1 MKLKKLVFAAI
12 ATTAIALSFAYAA
25 TPGTTAAAPTTNST
39 DAMTALFGDPVIAKG
54 TGVSVKRSDLDQVLT
69 GLKAEAMAHGQE
81 IPPDRLTM
89 IEAEM
94 LERLIDIQVLLQQ
107 ANAADKAEGDKKAT
121 AAMAALLDRAGGSQ
135 DTLTM
140 QLKAAGT
147 TQAELRNKVSQ
158 EDTAMTALQRLLG
171 VTISANEI
179 QQYYDAHPAD
189 VEQPELAH
197 VRHILLM
204 TIDPA
209 TRAPLSQDAIQAKRK
224 EADDVLMKARS
235 GEDFTKL
242 AEQYSDDPTT
252 KSKGGDL
259 PPFGRGQGKVPEF
272 EAAAFALTN
281 SQISDVVQTEYG
293 YHIIQMLDKTPA
305 KKLALT
311 DKVPGTTDTVSDRI
325 KDYLTQEK
333 IKDLAP
339 PYLQKLKKAANVTV
353 VDPELAAAVDSLSNT
368 NAAAGAT
375 MPPPA
380 EK

>member
-1 MKLKKLVFAAI
+1 MKLKYIVFALA
-12 ATTAIALSFAYAA
+12 ATAIALSFAYAE
-25 TPGTTAAAPTTNST
+25 TPGTTATTPSTNSA

-69 GLKAEAMAHGQE
+69 GLKAEAMARGQE
-81 IPPDRLTM
+81 IPPDRLIQ

-107 ANAADKAEGDKKAT
+107 ANADDKIEGDKKAT
-121 AAMAALLDRAGGSQ
+121 TAMAALLDRAGGSQ
-135 DTLTM
+135 DTLNM

-147 TQAELRNKVSQ
+147 TEAELRNKVSQ
-158 EDTAMTALQRLLG
+158 EATAMTALQRLLG
-171 VTISANEI
+171 ITISTNEI

-209 TRAPLSQDAIQAKRK
+209 TRAPLSQDVIQAKRK
-224 EADDVLMKARS
+224 QADDVLMKARS
-235 GEDFTKL
+235 GEDFAKL
-242 AEQYSDDPTT
+242 AEQYSDDTTT
-252 KSKGGDL
+252 KAKGGDL
-259 PPFGRGQGKVPEF
+259 PPFGRGQGMVPEF

-281 SQISDVVQTEYG
+281 NEISDVIQTEYG
-293 YHIIQMLDKTPA
+293 YHIIQMIDKTPA

-311 DKVPGTTDTVSDRI
+311 DKVPGTTDTVYDRI
-325 KDYLTQEK
+325 KDYLTQQKVQE
-333 IKDLAP
+333 LAP
-339 PYLQKLKKAANVTV
+339 PYLQKLKKADNVTIT
-353 VDPELAAAVDSLSNT
+353 DPDLAAAVDSLSNT

-375 MPPPA
+375 MPPA

>member
-1 MKLKKLVFAAI
+1 MKLNKIVFAAI
-12 ATTAIALSFAYAA
+12 AATAIALSFAYAD
-25 TPGTTAAAPTTNST
+25 TPGTTAATATTNST

-69 GLKAEAMAHGQE
+69 GVKAEALARGQE
-81 IPPDRLTM
+81 IPPDRLTQ

-107 ANAADKAEGDKKAT
+107 ASAADKVEGDKKAT
-121 AAMAALLDRAGGSQ
+121 AAMTTLLDRAGGSQ
-135 DTLTM
+135 DTLNM

-147 TQAELRNKVSQ
+147 TEAELRNKVSQ
-158 EDTAMTALQRLLG
+158 EATAMTALQRLLG
-171 VTISANEI
+171 ITITTNAI
-179 QQYYDAHPAD
+179 QEYYDSHPAD

-204 TIDPA
+204 TMDPA
-209 TRAPLSQDAIQAKRK
+209 TRAPLSQDVIQAKRK

-235 GEDFTKL
+235 GEDFAKL
-242 AEQYSDDPTT
+242 AEQYSDDTTT
-252 KSKGGDL
+252 KAKGGEL
-259 PPFGRGQGKVPEF
+259 PPFGRGQGMVAEF

-281 SQISDVVQTEYG
+281 SQISDVIQTEYG
-293 YHIIQMLDKTPA
+293 YHIIQMIDKTPA
-305 KKLALT
+305 KKLTLT

-325 KDYLTQEK
+325 KDYLTGQKVQE
-333 IKDLAP
+333 LAP
-339 PYLQKLKKAANVTV
+339 PYLQKLKKLDNVTV

-368 NAAAGAT
+368 NAAPAGT
-375 MPPPA
+375 IPPPA

>member
-1 MKLKKLVFAAI
+1 MKLKNIVFATVA
-12 ATTAIALSFAYAA
+12 ATAIALSFAYAE
-25 TPGTTAAAPTTNST
+25 TPGTTAATPSTNST

-54 TGVSVKRSDLDQVLT
+54 TGVSIKRSDLDQVLT
-69 GLKAEAMAHGQE
+69 GLKAEALAHGQE
-81 IPPDRLTM
+81 IPPERLTM

-107 ANAADKAEGDKKAT
+107 ANAADKAEGDQKAT

-135 DTLTM
+135 DTLNM

-147 TQAELRNKVSQ
+147 TEAELRNKVSQ
-158 EDTAMTALQRLLG
+158 EDTAMAALQRLLG
-171 VTISANEI
+171 VTISDKEI

-197 VRHILLM
+197 VRHILFM

-209 TRAPLSQDAIQAKRK
+209 TRAPLSQDVIQAKRK

-235 GEDFTKL
+235 GEDFAKL
-242 AEQYSDDPTT
+242 AEQYSDDTTT
-252 KSKGGDL
+252 KAKGGDL
-259 PPFGRGQGKVPEF
+259 PPFGRGQGMVAEF

-281 SQISDVVQTEYG
+281 NEISDVIQTEYG

-325 KDYLTQEK
+325 KDFLTQEK
-333 IKDLAP
+333 IKDVAP
-339 PYLQKLKKAANVTV
+339 PYLQKLKKADNVTV

-368 NAAAGAT
+368 NAAPGG
-375 MPPPA
+375 MVPPPA